1 MVKISPAV
9 VTLSPTN
16 AITLGPQVVGTT
28 SVPQTATLGSW
39 CSLNLWLEKSARD
52 VPVSFNLQ
60 SFRWNH
66 VQKIYNNTY
75 VQYESGY
82 V

>member
-1 MVKISPAV
+1 MAKISPAV
-9 VTLSPTN
+9 VTLSPSNT
-16 AITLGPQVVGTT
+16 ITFGPQVVGTT
-28 SVPQTATLGSW
+28 SVSQTVTLGSS
-39 CSLNLWLEKSARD
+39 CSLNLWLEKLAQD